1 MAESLQSSRW
11 TIQLG
16 ELHNR
21 IARRFARPEPR
32 RRALGYFKAL
42 IGPCERKNGWQIAEA
57 AGERTP
63 DGMQRLLGTSR
74 WDADEVRDD
83 LRDYV
88 VEHLGDQH
96 SGVLIVDETG
106 FLKRGESSV
115 GVSRQY
121 SGAAGGVDN
130 CQVGVFLAYA
140 SEKGTAFIDRALYL
154 PGGWASDENRRDEAG
169 VPEEVR
175 FSTKPSLAQ
184 KMLERAFD
192 AGVPASWVTADA
204 LYGSNRAFRMFLE
217 RREQPFVVAVKS
229 DESLW
234 TLDERHGPMQERA
247 DKLAEDIPPEHW
259 RRLSAGEG
267 SKGPRLYEWA
277 LRPIFRLQLTDEER
291 YWGHWLLIRRSL
303 EDPQQ
308 MTYYVVYAPRSST
321 TLEAVVK
328 VAGTRWRIE
337 NGFSEAKDGF
347 GLDDYQ
353 VRRWA
358 GWHRHITLSLLAHAF
373 VSVAR
378 SSQRSLEESSFEDLL
393 PPTVPEVRRLMCSEL
408 LAGLPEPRTV
418 SRWSR
423 WRRRHQLRAKR
434 CHYRRHPQRRQGGE
448 AVSIRQRGHETTAQ
462 Q

>member
-1 MAESLQSSRW
+1 MVESLQVSRW
-11 TIQLG
+11 AIQLG
-16 ELHNR
+16 ELHDR

-32 RRALGYFKAL
+32 RRVLGYFKAL
-42 IGPCERKNGWQIAEA
+42 IGPCERKNGWQIAEV

-88 VEHLGDQH
+88 VEHLGDKR

-115 GVSRQY
+115 GVCRQY
-121 SGAAGGVDN
+121 SGTAGGIDN

-154 PGGWASDENRRDEAG
+154 PRGWASDEARRAETG

-175 FSTKPSLAQ
+175 FATKPALAR
-184 KMLERAFD
+184 KMLGRAFD
-192 AGVPASWVTADA
+192 AGVPVSWVTADA

-217 RREQPFVVAVKS
+217 RCEQPFVVAVKS

-234 TLDERHGPMQERA
+234 TLDEGRGPLQVRA
-247 DKLAEDIPPEHW
+247 DNLAEGIPPEHR
-259 RRLSAGEG
+259 RRLSAGIG

-277 LRPIFRLQLTDEER
+277 LRPIFRLQFTEEER
-291 YWGHWLLIRRSL
+291 YWGHWLLVRRSL
-303 EDPQQ
+303 EDPREIA
-308 MTYYVVYAPRSST
+308 YYVVYAPRQGT
-321 TLEAVVK
+321 TLEAVVE

-337 NGFSEAKDGF
+337 SGFSEAKDAF

-353 VRRWA
+353 VRSWA
-358 GWHRHITLSLLAHAF
+358 GWHRHVTLSLLAHAF
-373 VSVAR
+373 VSVVRTCQAAQE
-378 SSQRSLEESSFEDLL
+378 QRAPGNLL
-393 PPTVPEVRRLMCSEL
+393 PPTVPEVRRLMCSLL
-408 LAGLPEPRTV
+408 LAQSPEEAAV
-418 SRWSR
+418 VGWSM

-434 CHYRRHPQRRQGGE
+434 CHYRRRRLRRLQGG
-448 AVSIRQRGHETTAQ
+448 AA
-462 Q
+462 

>member
-11 TIQLG
+11 AIQLG

-140 SEKGTAFIDRALYL
+140 SEKGTAFVDRALYL

-234 TLDERHGPMQERA
+234 TLDERRGPMQMRA
-247 DKLAEDIPPEHW
+247 DNLAEDAPPEHW
-259 RRLSAGEG
+259 RRLSAGVG

-277 LRPIFRLQLTDEER
+277 LRPIFRLQLTEEER
-291 YWGHWLLIRRSL
+291 YWGHWLLVRRSL
-303 EDPQQ
+303 EDPRD
-308 MTYYVVYAPRSST
+308 MAYYVVYGPRQGT
-321 TLEAVVK
+321 ALEAVVK
-328 VAGTRWRIE
+328 VAGTGWRIE
-337 NGFSEAKDGF
+337 SGFSEAKDGF

-353 VRRWA
+353 VRRWV

-373 VSVAR
+373 VVVVR
-378 SSQRSLEESSFEDLL
+378 SSQRSLEEISFEDLL
-393 PPTVPEVRRLMCSEL
+393 PPTVPEVRRLMCSLL
-408 LAGLPEPRTV
+408 LARSPEEATV
-418 SRWSR
+418 VGWSH
-423 WRRRHQLRAKR
+423 WRRSHQLRAKR
-434 CHYRRHPQRRQGGE
+434 CHHRRRDPQRLQGG
-448 AVSIRQRGHETTAQ
+448 AA
-462 Q
+462 